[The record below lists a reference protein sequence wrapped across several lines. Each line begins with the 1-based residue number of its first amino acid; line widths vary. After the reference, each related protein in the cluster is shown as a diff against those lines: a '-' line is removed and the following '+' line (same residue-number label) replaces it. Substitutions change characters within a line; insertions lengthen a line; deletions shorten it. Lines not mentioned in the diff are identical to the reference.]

1 MMPICPGCPVT
12 GPIRESEHGMM
23 QQHQKRQRIDNNARC
38 PDCGGA
44 LRYGSY
50 DPCEGYYYWCR
61 VCGCG
66 PILYENKL

>member
-1 MMPICPGCPVT
+1 
-12 GPIRESEHGMM
+12 MM
-23 QQHQKRQRIDNNARC
+23 QTAADKRPRINTRC

-66 PILYENKL
+66 PILFEEKL